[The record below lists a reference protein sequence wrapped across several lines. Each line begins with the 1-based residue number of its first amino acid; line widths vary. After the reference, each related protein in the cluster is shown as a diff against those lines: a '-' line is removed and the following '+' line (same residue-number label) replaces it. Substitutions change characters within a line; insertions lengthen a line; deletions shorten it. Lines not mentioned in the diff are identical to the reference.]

1 VLQSSERW
9 EPMRQ
14 FVLLL
19 AVVALA
25 GCGVDTA
32 TTAATGAAIKKEEV
46 EQGRKTMGQAQQKV
60 EQAAQQMQERAQR
73 DSDTAGK
80 Q

>member
-1 VLQSSERW
+1 
-9 EPMRQ
+9 MRQ

-32 TTAATGAAIKKEEV
+32 TTAATSAAIKKEEV

>member
-1 VLQSSERW
+1 
-9 EPMRQ
+9 MRL

-32 TTAATGAAIKKEEV
+32 TTAATSAAIKKEEV

>member
-32 TTAATGAAIKKEEV
+32 TTAATSAAIKKEEV
-46 EQGRKTMGQAQQKV
+46 EQGRKTIGQAQQKV

>member
-1 VLQSSERW
+1 MLQSSERW

>member
-1 VLQSSERW
+1 
-9 EPMRQ
+9 MRQ

>member
-1 VLQSSERW
+1 
-9 EPMRQ
+9 MRQ

-60 EQAAQQMQERAQR
+60 ERAAQQMQERAQR

>member
-1 VLQSSERW
+1 
-9 EPMRQ
+9 MRQ

-32 TTAATGAAIKKEEV
+32 TTAATSAAIKKEEV
-46 EQGRKTMGQAQQKV
+46 EQGRKTIGQAQQKV